1 MPLYEY
7 RCQECQ
13 QRFERFVKLE
23 DYQAPQ
29 TCACGGGSERI
40 ISIPRFIVED
50 VGYDCPITGEWIGSK
65 HAHENN
71 LAKHGCRVLET
82 GENDVAAKFR
92 EREEAEFDR
101 KIEETVERTIDA
113 MPSEKKEKLAN
124 ELEGG
129 MTAEIVRK

>member
-23 DYQAPQ
+23 NYQAVQ
-29 TCACGGGSERI
+29 TCTCGAIGDRI

-82 GENDVAAKFR
+82 GENDAAAKFR
-92 EREEAEFDR
+92 AKQEQEFDQ
-101 KIEETVERTIDA
+101 KIEETVERTIEA
-113 MPSEKKEKLAN
+113 LPSEKREKLAN
-124 ELEGG
+124 ELESGLDVDV
-129 MTAEIVRK
+129 VRK

>member
-82 GENDVAAKFR
+82 GEKEAAAKFR
-92 EREEAEFDR
+92 AKQEQDFDQ
-101 KIEETVERTIDA
+101 KIEETVERTIDL
-113 MPSEKKEKLAN
+113 MPSEKRERLAN
-124 ELEGG
+124 ELESGL
-129 MTAEIVRK
+129 TAEVVRK

>member
-23 DYQAPQ
+23 NYQEGQ
-29 TCACGGGSERI
+29 TCTCGGAGDRI
-40 ISIPRFIVED
+40 ISSPRFIVED

-82 GENDVAAKFR
+82 GEKEAAAKFR
-92 EREEAEFDR
+92 AKQEQDFDQ
-101 KIEETVERTIDA
+101 KIEETVERTIDL
-113 MPSEKKEKLAN
+113 MPSEKRERLAN
-124 ELEGG
+124 ELESGL
-129 MTAEIVRK
+129 TAEVVRK

>member
-23 DYQAPQ
+23 NYQEGQ
-29 TCACGGGSERI
+29 TCTCGGAGDRI

-82 GENDVAAKFR
+82 GEKEAAAKFR
-92 EREEAEFDR
+92 AKQEQDFDQ
-101 KIEETVERTIDA
+101 KVEETVERTIDS
-113 MPSEKKEKLAN
+113 MPSEKRERLAN

-129 MTAEIVRK
+129 LTAEVVRK